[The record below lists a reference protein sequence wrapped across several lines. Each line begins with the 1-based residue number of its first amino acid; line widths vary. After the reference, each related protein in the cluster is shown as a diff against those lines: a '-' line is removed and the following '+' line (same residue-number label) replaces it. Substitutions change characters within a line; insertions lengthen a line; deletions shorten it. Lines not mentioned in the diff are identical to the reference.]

1 MQSRMSSHEA
11 AALAELADHVH
22 LRYMATLIDT
32 QAGEKKHRHPEK
44 RNRPDTPVLRK
55 PNWIRVKAPMG
66 KGYQETRDI
75 VKSKGLVT
83 VCEEAGCPNMGECWE
98 KKHATMMIMGETCTR
113 ACSFCNVSTGKPLAL
128 DTDEPR
134 RVAEAVAE
142 MGLEHV
148 VITSVDR
155 DDLEDGGAMHFVH
168 TIKAI
173 RAASPGT
180 TIEILT
186 PDFLRKDGWENC
198 VIDAKPD
205 VFNHNLETVPRLYLS
220 IRPGARYFHSLRL
233 LEKVKDRDP
242 AQFTKSGLMV
252 GLGESKE
259 EVMQVMDDMR
269 SAGID
274 FLTIGQYLQPT
285 RKHAAIDRFVTPDEF
300 ASYEEIARSKGF
312 LMVSASPLTRS
323 SYHAGEDFARLRA
336 ARDAKLLA
344 AE

>member
-1 MQSRMSSHEA
+1 
-11 AALAELADHVH
+11 
-22 LRYMATLIDT
+22 MANLIDT
-32 QAGEKKHRHPEK
+32 KSGAPRPRHPEK
-44 RNRPDTPVLRK
+44 QARPDTPVLRK
-55 PNWIRVKAPMG
+55 PEWIRVKAPTSE
-66 KGYQETRDI
+66 GYNETRNI

-83 VCEEAGCPNMGECWE
+83 VCEEAGCPNIGECWD
-98 KKHATMMIMGETCTR
+98 KKHATMMILGEVCTR
-113 ACSFCNVSTGKPLAL
+113 ACSFCNVATGKPKPGVEE
-128 DTDEPR
+128 DEPA

-142 MGLEHV
+142 MGLSHV

-155 DDLEDGGAMHFVH
+155 DDLEDGGAMHFVN
-168 TIKAI
+168 TINAI
-173 RAASPGT
+173 RERSPGT

-186 PDFLRKDGWENC
+186 PDFLRKDGWENR

-233 LEKVKDRDP
+233 LQKVKDRDP

-252 GLGESKE
+252 GLGETKE

-269 SAGID
+269 SAGVD

-285 RKHAAIDRFVTPDEF
+285 RKHAAIDRFVTPEEF
-300 ASYEEIARSKGF
+300 KAYEEIARAKGF

-323 SYHAGEDFARLRA
+323 SHHAGEDFAQLRA
-336 ARDAKLLA
+336 AREAHIA
-344 AE
+344 ARKG